1 MKTMDK
7 FLELTNY
14 DDDLVA
20 DIMLEVE
27 TLIYD
32 EILDID
38 AITKWYEIEQATK
51 EGREIQYIAYE
62 PTDVPKMIIEDLNFD
77 KAVRRKCEQ
86 MTTTI
91 FDEMESETFNKWV
104 FDISI
109 LMDIAK
115 RKRI

>member
-1 MKTMDK
+1 MEII
-7 FLELTNY
+7 ELTYPHSLNQS
-14 DDDLVA
+14 DLPETVA
-20 DIMLEVE
+20 
-27 TLIYD
+27 
-32 EILDID
+32 
-38 AITKWYEIEQATK
+38 AIGLFDGIHVGHQQVIHQAIEQATK
-51 EGREIQYIAYE
+51 EGREIQYIDYE
-62 PTDVPKMIIEDLNFD
+62 PTDVPKMIVEDLNFD